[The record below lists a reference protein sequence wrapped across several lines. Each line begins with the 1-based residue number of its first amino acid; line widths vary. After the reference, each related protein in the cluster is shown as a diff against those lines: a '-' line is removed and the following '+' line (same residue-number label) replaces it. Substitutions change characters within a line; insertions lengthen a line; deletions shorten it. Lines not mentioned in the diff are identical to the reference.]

1 MLSIAGP
8 QIYEYFKC
16 GSFGL
21 NFNSYLILVL
31 SAEVN
36 FKMLAAQLHPD
47 FIVVI
52 MLFLY
57 EVLSP
62 KDLSIKASPQ
72 TWRYFNLGSQ
82 VGLRH
87 MMSNWERV
95 QMSTVGQW
103 NISSP
108 ISLAYPYFWIEL
120 VLSRAA
126 ISRTSPPPDMLTGI
140 ATMLIGLYHKP
151 IQ

>member
-8 QIYEYFKC
+8 QIQEYFKC

-82 VGLRH
+82 VGLRR
-87 MMSNWERV
+87 MMSNWGRV
-95 QMSTVGQW
+95 QMSTVGQ
-103 NISSP
+103 
-108 ISLAYPYFWIEL
+108 
-120 VLSRAA
+120 
-126 ISRTSPPPDMLTGI
+126 
-140 ATMLIGLYHKP
+140 
-151 IQ
+151 